1 LSIESYNRWK
11 VFMESP
17 VAAFP
22 VRTVGEDEFRF
33 VGTVSAAG
41 LNLIFG
47 GSNTPVDI
55 EILEVTIQPQSQ
67 VNATITIGGVAITG
81 TWTLVALQPWSSPG
95 FVLERGKQLLVLLS
109 AAVSTT
115 FEVRWRL
122 YYGRQVE

>member
-1 LSIESYNRWK
+1 
-11 VFMESP
+11 MESP

-67 VNATITIGGVAITG
+67 VNATITIGGVPITG